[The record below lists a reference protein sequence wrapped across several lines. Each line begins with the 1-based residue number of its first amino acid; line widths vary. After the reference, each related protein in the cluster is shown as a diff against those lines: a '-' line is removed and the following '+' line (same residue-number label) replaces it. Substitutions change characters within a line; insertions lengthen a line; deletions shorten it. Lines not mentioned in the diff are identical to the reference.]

1 MCQPNDVRNKNDHD
15 HNHKNCTKEPRLA
28 IATFRIATSAA
39 APLSLAVPHDKGC
52 PLTRM
57 LKTCFGMM
65 FLGNDDEKK
74 DAFIDVSVG
83 SALKLKKESKIAR
96 QYDTRSSAA
105 YMALAQLARARRVRG
120 GDTSL
125 LLKPLKFTCVHDLS
139 SCVVLHRSRSMMKH
153 DDECVLLKVSSNI
166 PTRMIR
172 ATWRLSQYKLHALL
186 HNGYASTVFSGRCMV
201 SSMDVVIKQ
210 YELHRLSK
218 RERYHLF
225 REMSIHSQL
234 MHENIVQF
242 YTAFVVK
249 TNAYIVMQKCN
260 GLTLRQIMV
269 RCVPSFTEKDAV
281 ECVIRPLVSALI
293 YMHSM
298 GIVHRDIK
306 PENVVIGM
314 NESATCLKLLDF
326 GLANDLTSFQARS
339 SAGTMQYMAPE
350 LFFSN
355 KANVM
360 HVDSVDNK
368 SYTLAT
374 DVWALGVMVYEML
387 HGIRPF
393 RHSIGHTHVTYSPS
407 ISLAARDFI
416 NHALNANHDRRPP
429 IAWFKEHA
437 WLA

>member
-1 MCQPNDVRNKNDHD
+1 M
-15 HNHKNCTKEPRLA
+15 NH
-28 IATFRIATSAA
+28 
-39 APLSLAVPHDKGC
+39 V
-52 PLTRM
+52 
-57 LKTCFGMM
+57 
-65 FLGNDDEKK
+65 
-74 DAFIDVSVG
+74 
-83 SALKLKKESKIAR
+83 
-96 QYDTRSSAA
+96 
-105 YMALAQLARARRVRG
+105 
-120 GDTSL
+120 
-125 LLKPLKFTCVHDLS
+125 
-139 SCVVLHRSRSMMKH
+139 
-153 DDECVLLKVSSNI
+153 DECVLLRVSSNL

-172 ATWRLSQYKLHALL
+172 ATWRLSQYKLHTLL

-201 SSMDVVIKQ
+201 SAMDVVIKQ

-269 RCVPSFTEKDAV
+269 RCVPLFTEKDAV
-281 ECVIRPLVSALI
+281 ECVIRPLVNALI
-293 YMHSM
+293 YMHSI

-314 NESATCLKLLDF
+314 NNSATCLKLLDF
-326 GLANDLTSFQARS
+326 GLANDLTSFQANS

-355 KANVM
+355 K
-360 HVDSVDNK
+360 VDKK

-387 HGIRPF
+387 HGNRPF
-393 RHSIGHTHVTYSPS
+393 RHSIGNTQVTYASS
-407 ISLAARDFI
+407 ISLAARDFM

-429 IAWFKEHA
+429 IAWFSEHA